1 LGAADVPEL
10 ESDDT
15 TWSATLWEYQRRNGC
30 TGAVILCLTS
40 FLVAALNSVEE
51 HTGRAWRPQVGPQLA
66 RLIDMQ
72 AAAS

>member
-1 LGAADVPEL
+1 LRTILNL

-51 HTGRAWRPQVGPQLA
+51 HGTVRLVSREGEVGQD
-66 RLIDMQ
+66 RR
-72 AAAS
+72 S